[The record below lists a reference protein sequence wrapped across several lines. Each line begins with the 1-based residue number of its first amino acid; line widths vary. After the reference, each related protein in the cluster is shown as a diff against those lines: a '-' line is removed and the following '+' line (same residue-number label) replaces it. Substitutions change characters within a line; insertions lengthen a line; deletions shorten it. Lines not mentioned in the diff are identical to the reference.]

1 MAIVPGQRHKDLG
14 FEIKTGKAQV
24 ADLTAT
30 IDEATATI
38 AALDSKVEE
47 LAAGIN
53 VDQLDLKAA
62 GEIREKEAA
71 DFAAEE
77 AELSE
82 IIDMLQR
89 AIAILEREMA
99 KGASMLQLQNAGSV
113 EQALSAMVKASMF
126 SSADASR
133 LTALVQSS
141 QDSEEPEEEAEEAV
155 VGAPD
160 PAVYKGHSGGIIETL
175 EGLLEKAEEQLSDA
189 RKTETANLHNYE
201 NLKQS
206 LEDEIKFAEEDLA
219 KAKAGLAEAGETK
232 AEEFEEATKSRG
244 EELKAL
250 AEAKKVISE
259 ATGGA
264 EGQTYGLAQVS
275 FVQLSSSTDLA

>member
-1 MAIVPGQRHKDLG
+1 
-14 FEIKTGKAQV
+14 
-24 ADLTAT
+24 
-30 IDEATATI
+30 
-38 AALDSKVEE
+38 
-47 LAAGIN
+47 
-53 VDQLDLKAA
+53 
-62 GEIREKEAA
+62 
-71 DFAAEE
+71 
-77 AELSE
+77 
-82 IIDMLQR
+82 
-89 AIAILEREMA
+89 MA

-113 EQALSAMVKASMF
+113 EQALAMVKASMF

-141 QDSEEPEEEAEEAV
+141 QEPDEPEEEAEEAV

-160 PAVYKGHSGGIIETL
+160 PAVYKGHSKGIIETL
-175 EGLLEKAEEQLSDA
+175 ESLLEKAEEQLSDA
-189 RKTETANLHNYE
+189 RKTETSNLHNYE

-232 AEEFEEATKSRG
+232 ATAEGDLAVTQKDLDADVKELAELHQECMTKAEEFEEATKSRG

-264 EGQTYGLAQVS
+264 ESQTYGLEQVS
-275 FVQLSSSTDLA
+275 LLQVRSQLSSSVDLANLEVVRLIRGLARKQNSPQLAQP

>member
-1 MAIVPGQRHKDLG
+1 
-14 FEIKTGKAQV
+14 
-24 ADLTAT
+24 
-30 IDEATATI
+30 
-38 AALDSKVEE
+38 
-47 LAAGIN
+47 
-53 VDQLDLKAA
+53 
-62 GEIREKEAA
+62 
-71 DFAAEE
+71 
-77 AELSE
+77 
-82 IIDMLQR
+82 
-89 AIAILEREMA
+89 
-99 KGASMLQLQNAGSV
+99 
-113 EQALSAMVKASMF
+113 MVKASMF

-141 QDSEEPEEEAEEAV
+141 QDSEEPEAEEAV

-160 PAVYKGHSGGIIETL
+160 PAVYKGHSKGIIETL

-201 NLKQS
+201 MLKQS
-206 LEDEIKFAEEDLA
+206 LEDEIRFGEEDLA
-219 KAKAGLAEAGETK
+219 KAKAGLAEAGETKATAEGDLAVTQKDLDADVKELAELHQECMTK

-264 EGQTYGLAQVS
+264 EAQAYSLEQVS
-275 FVQLSSSTDLA
+275 FLQIRSRLSTGVDLANLEVVRLIRGLARKQNSPQLAQLAS